1 MGAKLLD
8 LMGGGLAGVVTGDPF
23 LAGLEEVL
31 RPAVVEVLGD
41 AFLAAQ
47 LGDAV
52 LAAHAFEHDADLL
65 LGRELAPRRSADIPD
80 ELLGA
85 VRLPS
90 IPVSHHR
97 SPSGSTMSPELS
109 LTQSPQ
115 SVRQVLTVDKR
126 QCRSKRRRLSPEGEI
141 AGRCRGSCNKRVA

>member
-8 LMGGGLAGVVTGDPF
+8 LMGGGLAGVVTGEPF

-31 RPAVVEVLGD
+31 RPTVVEVLGD

-47 LGDAV
+47 LGDTV

-97 SPSGSTMSPELS
+97 SPQGQREPGTLSYAITSICPTGADGGHSSEHRPIIQLSGKKAPPL
-109 LTQSPQ
+109 
-115 SVRQVLTVDKR
+115 
-126 QCRSKRRRLSPEGEI
+126 
-141 AGRCRGSCNKRVA
+141 GSR